1 MSRGSSLTANG
12 LLRPTDLNILSY
24 SLRYNKDHRDSRKK
38 MSLTDEKIIAMY
50 LLMAHCIASDSWY
63 WEQPWWRHTLTTL
76 PIVKS
81 RGPGSTPSNANL
93 ENFTSLYCRLK
104 KATCTSNISN
114 KGLSDNWC
122 ILTLWLCGILTIL
135 SWNNFWYLHF
145 LWPIKFIWKISLVA
159 LYFLMTTFLQI
170 FLRQKNTSNNDYKV
184 INNWYK

>member
-50 LLMAHCIASDSWY
+50 ALMAHCIASESWY
-63 WEQPWWRHTLTTL
+63 WEQPWWRDTLTTL

-81 RGPGSTPSNANL
+81 RGPGSTTSNANL
-93 ENFTSLYCRLK
+93 ENFTSPYCRLK

-122 ILTLWLCGILTIL
+122 ILTLWLCEILTIL

-170 FLRQKNTSNNDYKV
+170 FFKTEKYFKQWLQSY
-184 INNWYK
+184 